1 MAMAARAFRGGRTH
15 LPSRFLS
22 SSPSPKVIV
31 PITTGLEMLEQERG
45 HLQQQQGRQILGK
58 RQAFLTLFSPSSP
71 PSFSSSLRLIHGV
84 ATASRVIAMK
94 TDSEFDTAMSLA
106 QENNGLAVAYFTA
119 SWCGPCKT
127 VAPVVS
133 ELSNHYTDVTFL
145 KVDVDLPE
153 LRQTLKESDVSSVPT
168 FKFYRNGKAVSQII
182 GANVSQL
189 KDTIADLQKQ

>member
-127 VAPVVS
+127 VAPV
-133 ELSNHYTDVTFL
+133 
-145 KVDVDLPE
+145 PE